1 MCVPGDCRL
10 SRLAQA
16 FSFRFG
22 EGVRHLFVKAPL
34 LLVAV
39 LPLAACASGGVDLSK
54 ADVDQSSLTGALP
67 SSGATP
73 DATRVSDEATIRNAV
88 SSADPEQ
95 AKAQPLAWANA
106 DTGSRGAIS
115 SMLEKKENGV
125 ICRAFTASRES
136 FDGVALYSG
145 DACQGDR
152 GNWFMRSFKPL

>member
-1 MCVPGDCRL
+1 ML
-10 SRLAQA
+10 L
-16 FSFRFG
+16 
-22 EGVRHLFVKAPL
+22 KTPL
-34 LLVAV
+34 LLLAA
-39 LPLAACASGGVDLSK
+39 LPLAACASGGLDK

-67 SSGATP
+67 ASGVMP
-73 DATRVSDEATIRNAV
+73 DATRTSDEATIRNAV

-125 ICRAFTASRES
+125 ICREFTASRES

-152 GNWFMRSFKPL
+152 GNWFMRSFKPLD

>member
-1 MCVPGDCRL
+1 MWVPGDCRL

-16 FSFRFG
+16 FASRFCN
-22 EGVRHLFVKAPL
+22 GVHALCRKAPVL
-34 LLVAV
+34 VLVA
-39 LPLAACASGGVDLSK
+39 LPLAACASGGADLSK
-54 ADVDQSSLTGALP
+54 AEIDQSSLTGALP
-67 SSGATP
+67 GSDQAP
-73 DATRVSDEATIRNAV
+73 DAVRVSDEATIRNAV

-95 AKAQPLAWANA
+95 AKVQPLAWANA

-125 ICRAFTASRES
+125 ICREFTASRES

-152 GNWFMRSFKPL
+152 GSWFMRSFKAL

>member
-10 SRLAQA
+10 SRVAQA
-16 FSFRFG
+16 FVSRFC
-22 EGVRHLFVKAPL
+22 EGARHLCRRVPV
-34 LLVAV
+34 LVIAA
-39 LPLAACASGGVDLSK
+39 LPLAGCASGGFDLSK

-67 SSGATP
+67 NAGAP
-73 DATRVSDEATIRNAV
+73 DAVRVSDEATIRNAV

-95 AKAQPLAWANA
+95 AKVQPLAWANA

-115 SMLEKKENGV
+115 SLLEKKENGV
-125 ICRAFTASRES
+125 LCREFTASRES

>member
-1 MCVPGDCRL
+1 M
-10 SRLAQA
+10 
-16 FSFRFG
+16 
-22 EGVRHLFVKAPL
+22 L
-34 LLVAV
+34 LIAA
-39 LPLAACASGGVDLSK
+39 LPLAACASGSVDMSK

-67 SSGATP
+67 GSDQAS
-73 DATRVSDEATIRNAV
+73 DAVRVSDEATIRNAV

-95 AKAQPLAWANA
+95 AKLQALAWANA

-125 ICRAFTASRES
+125 ICREFTASRES

-152 GNWFMRSFKPL
+152 GNWFMRSFKAL